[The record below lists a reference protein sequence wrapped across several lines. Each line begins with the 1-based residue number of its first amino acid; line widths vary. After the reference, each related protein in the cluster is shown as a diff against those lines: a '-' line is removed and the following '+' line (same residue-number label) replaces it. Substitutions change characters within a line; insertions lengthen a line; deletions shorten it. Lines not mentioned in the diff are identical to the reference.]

1 MRSGHAESPEN
12 CFRGGTC
19 PEWGAKTRSEVPEE
33 EQSKESRSV
42 SENLPEPTPKYR
54 RVRIVAILVSVASVF
69 VLLRSLPL
77 DSLKGGLER
86 MLADL
91 GPWGPVAFALIYI
104 VATVLMLPASV
115 LTLLGAAVF
124 GFWTG
129 YIAVTVGSVVGAAC
143 SFLIARY
150 AARSKVQQI
159 ANEYPKFGAIDDA
172 ISEGGW
178 KIVALLRLS
187 PAVPFNLQNYLY
199 GLTKIRFWPYVLT
212 SWLAMIPGTLM
223 YVYLGHA
230 AGQAA
235 GERERTPAEWALL
248 GVGLLATIV
257 VSVYVT
263 RLAKRKLAEQPGLD
277 VEAPTKTAPATF
289 PTKAVVIA
297 VVLASLAGIAAT
309 NGKSI
314 RAMFPGDA
322 NQMTAPQ

>member
-1 MRSGHAESPEN
+1 MSDTSSAP
-12 CFRGGTC
+12 
-19 PEWGAKTRSEVPEE
+19 AV
-33 EQSKESRSV
+33 
-42 SENLPEPTPKYR
+42 KYR
-54 RVRIVAILVSVASVF
+54 RIRIAAILISVASVF

-77 DSLKGGLER
+77 DSLKGSLER

-150 AARSKVQQI
+150 AARSKVEQI

-212 SWLAMIPGTLM
+212 SWLSMIPGTLM

-235 GERERTPAEWALL
+235 GERERTLGEWGLL
-248 GVGLLATIV
+248 AVGLLATIV

-263 RLAKRKLAEQPGLD
+263 RLAKRKLAQQPGLS
-277 VEAPTKTAPATF
+277 VAATAKTAPATF
-289 PTKAVVIA
+289 PTKAVVSAII
-297 VVLASLAGIAAT
+297 LASLAAVAAT

-314 RAMFPGDA
+314 RAMFPNDA